1 MRWRLLLHPRTCALT
16 INLCACYLSLRLYIQ
31 IARCLNGARYLLI
44 DARTRPVWQTAAELG
59 TLEGQTPQRV
69 YDSGFEATQHV
80 LASAAQSGTVRD
92 KTNTPVYPR

>member
-1 MRWRLLLHPRTCALT
+1 MTRRAPAPPASSTYVRTNDQPT
-16 INLCACYLSLRLYIQ
+16 PSYPPLRLYIQ
-31 IARCLNGARYLLI
+31 IARDLNGARYLLI

-92 KTNTPVYPR
+92 KTNTPE